1 MDMRI
6 HELLHAAPVENK
18 TPNVSGDETFRFS
31 LISNIEE
38 SDLQAKL
45 SGLMN
50 EISQQGKKIA
60 KHTDIRDMRRF
71 RELLK
76 CFLYEVVNRSHQF
89 ARQNFLDKRGR
100 HRVYGIVKLI
110 DENLD
115 KLAEELI
122 KDEKDNIAI
131 LNTIDEIRGL
141 LLDILT

>member
-6 HELLHAAPVENK
+6 HELLSSTPVENK
-18 TPNVSGDETFRFS
+18 TPNVSNDDAFRFS

-45 SGLMN
+45 SGLMG
-50 EISQQGKKIA
+50 EISQQGKRIA
-60 KHTDIRDMRRF
+60 KHTDIRDMRRY
-71 RELLK
+71 RELIK
-76 CFLYEVVNRSHQF
+76 SFLNEVVNRSHQF

-131 LNTIDEIRGL
+131 LHTIDEIRGL
-141 LLDILT
+141 LLDIFM

>member
-60 KHTDIRDMRRF
+60 KHTDIRDMRRY
-71 RELLK
+71 RELVK
-76 CFLYEVVNRSHQF
+76 SFLNEVEI
-89 ARQNFLDKRGR
+89 GR
-100 HRVYGIVKLI
+100 AHV
-110 DENLD
+110 
-115 KLAEELI
+115 
-122 KDEKDNIAI
+122 
-131 LNTIDEIRGL
+131 
-141 LLDILT
+141 